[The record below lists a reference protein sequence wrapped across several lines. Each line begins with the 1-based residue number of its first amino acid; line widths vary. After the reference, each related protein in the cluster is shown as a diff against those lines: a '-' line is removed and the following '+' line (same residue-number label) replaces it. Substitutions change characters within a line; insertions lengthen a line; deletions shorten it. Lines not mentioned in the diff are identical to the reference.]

1 MVDEVRREIERIR
14 EFIANG
20 RLAQFDETQT
30 KATAIEPILRK
41 LGWDLA
47 DPDEVRREFP
57 VRARPNARPVDY
69 LLFCDDTPKVIVE
82 AKRGNQSLQR
92 HQEQLQ
98 DYVGFALAQRVKIA
112 ILTNGSVWWYYLP
125 IRDTSWEQRRVATVE
140 FNQQDSKEIAQT
152 LVDLLSKENVCSGRA
167 IQNAEKHQILET
179 LPEVWNRLV
188 SEPDSS
194 VVNLLAEQTHRLCV
208 REPDRNEVEQF
219 LSVNSQQI
227 QITSP
232 LDTPPTDWTP
242 EPVAVP
248 DSDSPTESE
257 PSASVRIP
265 PPIQLTTTPD
275 LTYTKPTSFKFNGE
289 IHRVESWSGMMVRL
303 CEVVR
308 QAHRDR
314 FDNRILNIRGRR
326 GKIWFSRNRQDVYN
340 SSSVINGTSIYVRT
354 HGGGNEIV
362 ERAETLIS
370 HFGHNRN
377 DFGFTAARKGED
389 PIKVRM

>member
-1 MVDEVRREIERIR
+1 MDDDVRREIERIR
-14 EFIANG
+14 GFISNG
-20 RLAQFDETQT
+20 RLTQLDEANT
-30 KATAIEPILRK
+30 KATAIEPVLRE
-41 LGWDLA
+41 LGWDVV
-47 DPDEVRREFP
+47 DPDEVRREYF
-57 VRARPNARPVDY
+57 VGSRSVDY
-69 LLFCDDTPKVIVE
+69 ALFCDDTLKVFIE
-82 AKRGNQSLQR
+82 AKKGGESLERQR
-92 HQEQLQ
+92 HQEQLVRYAF
-98 DYVGFALAQRVKIA
+98 DEGVEIA
-112 ILTNGSVWWYYLP
+112 ILTNGATWWFFLP
-125 IRDTSWEQRRVATVE
+125 IRAVSWERRKVATLE
-140 FNQQDSKEIAQT
+140 LNQQDSTEIAQRFI
-152 LVDLLSKENVCSGRA
+152 DLLSKENVCSGRA
-167 IQNAEKHQILET
+167 IQNAESRQILEA
-179 LPEVWNRLV
+179 LPEVWNRLIA
-188 SEPDSS
+188 ETDSS
-194 VVNLLAEQTHRLCV
+194 IVNLLVERMKGLCV
-208 REPDRNEVEQF
+208 RKPDRNEVEQF
-219 LSVNSQQI
+219 LSSHSQQI
-227 QITSP
+227 RITSP

-248 DSDSPTESE
+248 DSDPPTESE
-257 PSASVRIP
+257 PSAPVRIP